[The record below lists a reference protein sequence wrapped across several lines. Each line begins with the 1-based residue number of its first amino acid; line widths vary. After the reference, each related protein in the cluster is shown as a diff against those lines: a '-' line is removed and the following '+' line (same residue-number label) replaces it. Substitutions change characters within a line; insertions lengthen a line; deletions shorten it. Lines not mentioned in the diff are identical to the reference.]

1 MPMEWV
7 GPLISG
13 AAVVLVAIIEAVA
26 ARERKRIKSDNQK
39 SDALMNGVQALLRRE
54 IIAEYNHYSEQRY
67 IPIYGMENVLDMYNA
82 YKELGGNGMAAKL
95 VEADHYGVAVAM
107 KNNIVTENALK
118 DIAGKTKLVPETCDM
133 LTVARRM
140 GVSLG

>member
-26 ARERKRIKSDNQK
+26 ARERKRVKADNQK
-39 SDALMNGVQALLRRE
+39 SDALMQGVQALLRRE

-82 YKELGGNGMAAKL
+82 LGGNGMAAKL
-95 VEADHYGVAVAM
+95 VEAL
-107 KNNIVTENALK
+107 KQLPTEP
-118 DIAGKTKLVPETCDM
+118 PEGT
-133 LTVARRM
+133 
-140 GVSLG
+140 

>member
-54 IIAEYNHYSEQRY
+54 IIAEYNHYTEQGH
-67 IPIYGMENVLDMYNA
+67 IPIYGIEHVLDMYNA
-82 YKELGGNGMAAKL
+82 YKALGGNGMATKL
-95 VEADHYGVAVAM
+95 VEAL
-107 KNNIVTENALK
+107 KQLPTEP
-118 DIAGKTKLVPETCDM
+118 PEGERT
-133 LTVARRM
+133 
-140 GVSLG
+140 

>member
-54 IIAEYNHYSEQRY
+54 IIAEYNHYSCLLYTSPSPR
-67 IPIYGMENVLDMYNA
+67 D
-82 YKELGGNGMAAKL
+82 
-95 VEADHYGVAVAM
+95 
-107 KNNIVTENALK
+107 
-118 DIAGKTKLVPETCDM
+118 
-133 LTVARRM
+133 
-140 GVSLG
+140 

>member
-26 ARERKRIKSDNQK
+26 ARERKRVKADNQK
-39 SDALMNGVQALLRRE
+39 SDALMQGVQALLRRE

-82 YKELGGNGMAAKL
+82 YKALGGNGMAAKL
-95 VEADHYGVAVAM
+95 VEAL
-107 KNNIVTENALK
+107 KQLPTEPPAQERSYRNHWISSCALSWRTPSTRLPYT
-118 DIAGKTKLVPETCDM
+118 ATM
-133 LTVARRM
+133 N
-140 GVSLG
+140 

>member
-26 ARERKRIKSDNQK
+26 ARERKRIKIDDQK

-54 IIAEYNHYSEQRY
+54 IIAEYNHYTEEEH
-67 IPIYGMENVLDMYNA
+67 IPIYGIENVLDMYNA
-82 YKELGGNGMAAKL
+82 YKALGGNGMATKL
-95 VEADHYGVAVAM
+95 VEAL
-107 KNNIVTENALK
+107 KQLPTEL
-118 DIAGKTKLVPETCDM
+118 PEGERT
-133 LTVARRM
+133 
-140 GVSLG
+140 

>member
-26 ARERKRIKSDNQK
+26 ARERKRVKTDSQK
-39 SDALMNGVQALLRRE
+39 SDALMKGVQALLRRE
-54 IIAEYNHYSEQRY
+54 IITEYNHYSDQRY

-95 VEADHYGVAVAM
+95 VEAL
-107 KNNIVTENALK
+107 KQLPTEP
-118 DIAGKTKLVPETCDM
+118 PEEGT
-133 LTVARRM
+133 
-140 GVSLG
+140 

>member
-54 IIAEYNHYSEQRY
+54 IIAEYNHSSEQGY

-95 VEADHYGVAVAM
+95 VEAL
-107 KNNIVTENALK
+107 KQLPTEP
-118 DIAGKTKLVPETCDM
+118 PEVERT
-133 LTVARRM
+133 
-140 GVSLG
+140 